1 MHRVI
6 AIAQACL
13 LGLVL
18 SFGWLPINAAAGGGN
33 GIQFP
38 AAGAT
43 VRGAIAVNGIADDEQ
58 FAKWQ
63 LDLLPASAVDQ
74 AIFLALSEQPQPTA
88 ADLAVLNTTLFP
100 DGDYRLRLRVVRSDG
115 NYDEYYR
122 DLVIANHVAAAAAP
136 QPPVV
141 NSAARQ
147 PAVSRAAR
155 LGLPTHS
162 ESGAPILYLTFDDG
176 PNPALTPQIVEMLD
190 RYDAKATF
198 FVIGV
203 HLNRSP
209 AALQPV
215 AEHGHTIG
223 NHTWSHKSLVGMG
236 PEGVA
241 SQLNRTADLVQQTVG
256 DTLPAGSQMRY
267 LRPPYGAV
275 NDALISQAEELGYQI
290 VTWDIDPKDWQRPGA
305 TAIASAVINRAF
317 PGAIVVM
324 HDGGGGSQ
332 QTVAALATILK
343 TLSEQGYE
351 FHALP

>member
-1 MHRVI
+1 MHRMI
-6 AIAQACL
+6 AFAQVCL
-13 LGLVL
+13 LGIVL
-18 SFGWLPINAAAGGGN
+18 SFGWLPTNAASAGN
-33 GIQFP
+33 GIQSP
-38 AAGAT
+38 ADGAT
-43 VRGAIAVNGIADDEQ
+43 VRGAVVVSGIAQDEQ

-63 LDLLPASAVDQ
+63 LDLLPANQTDQ
-74 AIFLALSEQPQPTA
+74 VVFLSLSEQPLPTTG
-88 ADLAVLNTTLFP
+88 DLAVLDTTHFP
-100 DGDYRLRLRVVRSDG
+100 DGDYKLRLRVVRRDG

-122 DLVIANHVAAAAAP
+122 DIVIANHVSPAATLQQPAAS
-136 QPPVV
+136 PVV
-141 NSAARQ
+141 RQ
-147 PAVSRAAR
+147 PAVTRATQ

-162 ESGAPILYLTFDDG
+162 PSGAPILYLTFDDG
-176 PNPALTPQIVEMLD
+176 PNPVLTPQIVALLD

-215 AEHGHTIG
+215 AENGHTIA
-223 NHTWSHKSLVGMG
+223 NHTWNHSSLVGLG
-236 PEGVA
+236 PEGIA
-241 SQLNRTADLVQQTVG
+241 SQLNRTADLVKETVG
-256 DTLPAGSQMRY
+256 ELLPAGSRMRY

-275 NDALISQAEELGYQI
+275 DDALINQAEDLGYQI

-305 TAIASAVINRAF
+305 AAISSAVINRAF

-332 QTVAALATILK
+332 QTVTALETILEA
-343 TLSEQGYE
+343 LSKQGYV